1 MTLQTMIQDE
11 LAVFRASHAPPCLS
25 LYMTTHRGRA
35 ESQQDATRYKHLVK
49 ELEES
54 LLRRH
59 SAREAAALVEPFR
72 ALAEDGGFWSRSWE
86 GLAVLGATGLFRTIR
101 LHQAVPDLA
110 VAADSFHIKP
120 LLRARQAGYRYQV
133 LSLTRGEVKLFEGD
147 GGNLDEVELAAGV
160 PRTMA
165 EALGTEHTEP
175 HQTVA
180 SYGGTALGSNM
191 RHGHGS
197 KRDEVEIDDER
208 FFRAVDKAIGE
219 HHSRPSGLPLILA
232 ALTQHHSTFRKV
244 SHNPFLLETGI
255 EVDPSAL
262 TSEQLRE
269 RAWTVVEPELR
280 ARMSAWAEGFEAAK
294 AKGLGSDNLTKVA
307 HAAAESRVESL
318 MVELE
323 RRIPGRLN
331 QETGVVT
338 LSRLEDPQVD
348 DLLDD
353 LAELV
358 LSRGGRV
365 MVARASDMP
374 TATGLAATF
383 RY

>member
-1 MTLQTMIQDE
+1 MTPLTIIQDE
-11 LAVFRASHAPPCLS
+11 LSEFRASFTPPCLS
-25 LYMTTHRGRA
+25 LYMATHRGRP
-35 ESQQDATRYKHLVK
+35 ENQQDATRYKNLVK

-54 LLRRH
+54 LMRRH
-59 SAREAAALVEPFR
+59 SVSETSALLEPFR
-72 ALAEDGGFWSRSWE
+72 ALAGDAQFWNRNWE
-86 GLAVLGATGLFRTIR
+86 GLAVLGAEGLFRTIR

-120 LLRARQAGYRYQV
+120 LLRARQAAYRYQV
-133 LSLTRGEVKLFEGD
+133 LSVSRGEVKLFEGN

-165 EALGTEHTEP
+165 EALGSEHTEP

-197 KRDEVEIDDER
+197 KNDEIEIDDER
-208 FFRAVDKAIGE
+208 FFRAVDKAIME

-232 ALTQHHSTFRKV
+232 ALTQHHATFRKV
-244 SHNPFLLETGI
+244 SRNALLMETGI
-255 EVDPSAL
+255 EVDPGAL
-262 TSEQLRE
+262 TAEQLSE
-269 RAWTVVEPELR
+269 RAWAVVEPEFR
-280 ARMSAWAEGFEAAK
+280 ARLSAWAEGFEAAR
-294 AKGLGSDNLTKVA
+294 AKGMGSDNLTKVA
-307 HAAAESRVESL
+307 HAATESRVDSL
-318 MVELE
+318 LVELE

-331 QETGVVT
+331 QQTGAVT
-338 LSRLEDPQVD
+338 LSKLEDPQVD

-365 MVARASDMP
+365 MVAPASDMP
-374 TATGLAATF
+374 VTTGLAATF